1 MKNTMIEAFDLK
13 RQGYYKQAIEVY
25 YKLLSETED
34 NIEILVELADLYF
47 LMKNFAK
54 ATHYIEKV
62 LELNPKHIQ
71 CLNILKNIYLE
82 LGKKKDALKLAEKI
96 YNIDINDS
104 TKFSLLDL
112 LYSYN
117 EYSKIIEYASEEDSD
132 ECKYIIAQ
140 SQYNLGIYDEALKFC
155 LENNDE
161 DENTLL
167 LMGKIYLK
175 QNVTDKAKEVYK
187 KLKELDLNNAE
198 SLNFVGLNYIDELEL
213 DKAIE
218 CFKKAIELKENE
230 SSYHYNL
237 GQAYFLKGWIE
248 EAKKCF
254 NTAICLNPLEENYH
268 YSLAYLLYRI
278 GEFDNALI
286 HLDGC
291 EDGNINSKILRLS
304 IKAEKGDLATPKIEL
319 EKMIKSNKDNEMILF
334 SLAKIYYKLD
344 MFKQARTMMED
355 VLKINDKPFE
365 YKEFYIKLLL
375 QLEEV
380 EIAKSKIS
388 ELVEKH
394 PKYYYAK
401 VLEAEIYIIEKDF
414 EELFNVAQELIELD
428 LNHFE
433 GYYYNSIALFEKE
446 DINFAIESL
455 KKAITLDVN
464 NASLYVKMAE
474 FYQAVGRYEDAFEY
488 IKEASDI
495 DKSAKNREL
504 YMQLSAI
511 VRKRNSQ

>member
-62 LELNPKHIQ
+62 LELNPKHVQ
-71 CLNILKNIYLE
+71 CLNILKNIHLE
-82 LGKKKDALKLAEKI
+82 SDKKKDALRLAEKI
-96 YNIDINDS
+96 YNIDSNDS

-132 ECKYIIAQ
+132 ECKYIVAQ
-140 SQYNLGIYDEALKFC
+140 SKYNIGLYDEALKFC
-155 LENNDE
+155 LENNNE
-161 DENTLL
+161 NENTLL

-213 DKAIE
+213 DKAVE

-248 EAKKCF
+248 EAQKCF

-278 GEFDNALI
+278 GEFDNALM
-286 HLDGC
+286 HLEGC
-291 EDGNINSKILRLS
+291 NEENINSKILKLS

-365 YKEFYIKLLL
+365 YKEYYVKLLL
-375 QLEEV
+375 QLEET
-380 EIAKSKIS
+380 ELAKSKIS

-401 VLEAEIYIIEKDF
+401 VLEAEMCIIEKDF
-414 EELFNVAQELIELD
+414 DELFDIAQELIELD

-446 DINFAIESL
+446 DVNFAIESL

-474 FYQAVGRYEDAFEY
+474 FYQALGRYEDAFEY